1 MKVFVLNGWAASEHA
16 WDLCMFPK
24 ERIFSYTE
32 LLDGEA
38 EKVLGAESEFVL
50 VGWSMGGSFALR
62 YAMRYAKKLRGLI
75 LVAAT
80 PRMMKAEGWNGMSPR
95 RLAALEYGVKMTRGE
110 GFFGVSEGVPNPYK
124 MDSDENL
131 KRGLAY
137 LEQTDLRVDLIDLL
151 ASGAVRCPVH
161 IFQSERD
168 GIVRVENAKFLS
180 AVFPSANI
188 EIIPGSEHAL
198 PVSIP
203 EKIDVAVASCLCL

>member
-24 ERIFSYTE
+24 ERVFSYTE

-38 EKVLGAESEFVL
+38 EKVLDAEKEFII

-62 YAMRYAKKLRGLI
+62 YAMKYAKKLKGLI
-75 LVAAT
+75 LVSAT
-80 PRMMKAEGWNGMSPR
+80 PRMMKADGWEGMSAR

-110 GFFGVSEGVPNPYK
+110 GFFGIPEGVPNPYEI
-124 MDSDENL
+124 DSDENL
-131 KRGLAY
+131 KRGLDY
-137 LEQTDLRVDLIDLL
+137 LERTDLRVELIDML
-151 ASGAVRCPVH
+151 ASGAVRCPVY

-168 GIVRVENAKFLS
+168 GIVRSGNANFLA
-180 AVFPSANI
+180 AVFPSAQVD
-188 EIIPGSEHAL
+188 IIPGSEHAL